1 MKNKINIKSE
11 QFVEEVVSAQKR
23 VNPNPYLKSRTMA
36 AIESK
41 NFSYQRRMTR
51 YFEYS
56 YYLCLVISIVSAIYL
71 GNSLGESYYKAEGT
85 EISGPG
91 SSYIFFE
98 DGVESQ
104 FLLMR
109 VD

>member
-1 MKNKINIKSE
+1 MNNKMYSKSE

-71 GNSLGESYYKAEGT
+71 GNSLGNSYYKSQDADLSA
-85 EISGPG
+85 SG
-91 SSYIFFE
+91 SYSLFFE